1 MYFISFKYKQCLYP
15 LIVTSCKAQ
24 HSCSPPPTQS
34 ILQIKI
40 YLPISKDRVELVV
53 SAEHAMDARRTLL
66 KRL

>member
-1 MYFISFKYKQCLYP
+1 MFKYKQCLYP

-24 HSCSPPPTQS
+24 NSCGPPPTQS
-34 ILQIKI
+34 VLQN
-40 YLPISKDRVELVV
+40 LPISKDRVELLV